1 MVSLM
6 RRRNGMTLIRS
17 VKMSANEMMNAFVF
31 FLFGLAMADMISVRR
46 EYRRALKAASG
57 K

>member
-1 MVSLM
+1 
-6 RRRNGMTLIRS
+6 
-17 VKMSANEMMNAFVF
+17 MSANEMANAFVF
-31 FLFGLAMADMISVRR
+31 FLFGMAIADMISVRR